1 MKKVIGAIGLALVA
15 STACAQSTVTLAG
28 VVGGGLR
35 WQNGTTGG
43 STLAFAG
50 NDIALSAFIL
60 QGKEDLGGGTEAT
73 FYLRSTFNPG
83 TGGVFNPAVLFSSTA
98 DVGLSTKYGQLTL
111 GRQFSAFEDFLI
123 QMDPSSARGSAP
135 TVPAALLVGNFFTGD
150 DWFNNT
156 VKYRGQIGGFVFR
169 TSYSFGGVA
178 GNTQAGS
185 NFSASAVYQAGIFSG
200 GAGYG
205 RTYKADPSQWAQ
217 TVEIGGTAQLGPVRF
232 YANYLSLAVT
242 GASATSPQRRD
253 KIPTAGLVYMPSPA
267 VVLTAAFYDDLAS
280 NLGNIA
286 GASGHKTT
294 SYAIAEY
301 FLSKRTELYAEVDR
315 NGFSGAYKTDPANV
329 ITFNLRPGASAS
341 TGVAIG
347 MVTRF

>member
-35 WQNGTTGG
+35 WQNGTAGG
-43 STLAFAG
+43 SKLAFAA

-60 QGKEDLGGGTEAT
+60 QGKEDLGGGTEVT
-73 FYLRSTFNPG
+73 FYLRNTFDPG

-98 DVGLSTKYGQLTL
+98 TIGLSTQYGQLTF
-111 GRQFSAFEDFLI
+111 GRQFSAFEDFYI

-135 TVPAALLVGNFFTGD
+135 TVPGAFLVGNYFTGD

-156 VKYRGQIGGFVFR
+156 VKYRVQIGGLVFR

-178 GNTQAGS
+178 GNTRAGS
-185 NFSASAVYQAGIFSG
+185 NYSASAVYQGGIFSG
-200 GAGYG
+200 GAAYG
-205 RTYKADPSQWAQ
+205 RTYNADASQWAQ
-217 TVEIGGTAQLGPVRF
+217 TAQIGGTAQLGPVRL

-242 GASATSPQRRD
+242 GASATSPQRRS
-253 KIPTAGLVYMPSPA
+253 KIPTVGLVYMPTPA
-267 VVLTAAFYDDLAS
+267 VALTAAFYNDVAS
-280 NLGNIA
+280 NLGNVA
-286 GASGHKTT
+286 GASGRKAT

-329 ITFNLRPGASAS
+329 LTFNLRPGASAS
-341 TGVAIG
+341 TGVAAG